1 MNKPIS
7 GLKLDIQALWRVS
20 QNLGLIAIGSILCAA
35 AINGILIPQAFLN
48 AGFSGLALVI
58 HYLFP
63 RLPVSWLY
71 FFLNIPLFA
80 IGWKYV
86 GRRFFLYSL
95 VGMVIFSMAIE
106 WTHIPIIVHDKILGA
121 LLAGIIAGIGSGIIL
136 RSLGSAGG
144 LDILSVIMLQR
155 FSIRLGTTS
164 LGFNTIVMALGAILF
179 SIDIALYTLI
189 YVFVTSHTM
198 NFVVTGLSQR
208 KAIIIISQYWDEI
221 SKEILSNLNRGVTV
235 LKGQGGY
242 SGKEEQV
249 LYTVISF
256 RELLRLKRL
265 IRHLDPDAFVVV
277 NDTLEVM
284 GHRIGTQPHW

>member
-1 MNKPIS
+1 MTK
-7 GLKLDIQALWRVS
+7 DALRLRWDLHAIWNVF
-20 QNLGLIAIGSILCAA
+20 QNLGLIAVGSVLCAT
-35 AINGILIPQAFLN
+35 AINGILIPQEFLN

-63 RLPVSWLY
+63 RFPVSWLY

-95 VGMVIFSMAIE
+95 AGMVIFSMAIE
-106 WTHIPIIVHDKILGA
+106 WMHIPIPVHDKMLGA

-144 LDILSVIMLQR
+144 VDILSVIMLQR

-164 LGFNTIVMALGAILF
+164 LAFNSILIFLGAVLF
-179 SIDIALYTLI
+179 SIDVALYTLI
-189 YVFVTSHTM
+189 YVFVISHTI

-208 KAIIIISQYWDEI
+208 KAIIIISQHWSEI
-221 SKEILSNLNRGVTV
+221 SKEILDNLNRGVTV

-249 LYTVISF
+249 LYTVIAF
-256 RELLRLKRL
+256 RELPRLKRL
-265 IRHLDPDAFVVV
+265 IRQLDPDAFVVV

>member
-1 MNKPIS
+1 MKSYLPLNIHAI
-7 GLKLDIQALWRVS
+7 GRILK
-20 QNLGLIAIGSILCAA
+20 NLGLITLGSVLCAS
-35 AINGILIPQAFLN
+35 AINGILIPQKFLN
-48 AGFSGLALVI
+48 AGFSGLALMI

-63 RLPVSWLY
+63 YLPVSYLY
-71 FFLNIPLFA
+71 LFLNIPLFA

-95 VGMVIFSMAIE
+95 MGMVIFSLAIE
-106 WTHIPIIVHDKILGA
+106 WTHISIAVQDKMLSA
-121 LLAGIIAGIGSGIIL
+121 LLAGIIAGVGSGIIL

-144 LDILSVIMLQR
+144 VDILSVIMLQR
-155 FSIRLGTTS
+155 FSVRLGTTS
-164 LGFNTIVMALGAILF
+164 LAFNSILIFMGAMLF

-189 YVFVTSHTM
+189 YVFVTSQTV

-208 KAIIIISQYWDEI
+208 KAVIIISRQWD
-221 SKEILSNLNRGVTV
+221 SLAKEILENLNRGVTV
-235 LKGQGGY
+235 LEGRGGY
-242 SGKEEQV
+242 SGREEQV

-256 RELLRLKRL
+256 RELPRLKRL

-277 NDTLEVM
+277 HNTLEVM

>member
-1 MNKPIS
+1 MDTKVLLS
-7 GLKLDIQALWRVS
+7 RVDIKAIWKVIK
-20 QNLGLIAIGSILCAA
+20 NLGLIAIGSVLCAV
-35 AINGILIPQAFLN
+35 AINGILIPLSFLN

-58 HYLFP
+58 HYI
-63 RLPVSWLY
+63 LPFLQVSWIY
-71 FFLNIPLFA
+71 FVLNIPLFA

-95 VGMVIFSMAIE
+95 VGMIIFSGAIE
-106 WTHIPIIVHDKILGA
+106 WTHVSIVVQDKILGA
-121 LLAGIIAGIGSGIIL
+121 LLAGIISGVGSGVIL

-144 LDILSVIMLQR
+144 VDILAVIMLQR

-164 LGFNTIVMALGAILF
+164 LVFNSMLMVLGAVLF

-189 YVFVTSHTM
+189 YVFVTSYAI

-208 KAIIIISQYWDEI
+208 KAIIIISQHWDQI
-221 SKEILSNLNRGVTV
+221 SKVIMGNLNRGVTV

-242 SGKEEQV
+242 SGKEEHV

-256 RELLRLKRL
+256 RELPRLKNLVRQ
-265 IRHLDPDAFVVV
+265 LDPAAFVVV